1 LLYEDETILW
11 RFALPRLGWWR
22 RAQRPR
28 LPIRP
33 LSQGQIT
40 REESRK
46 RQTWLPYRSWSRITS
61 GVLLSVIGAVQYL
74 PIRSIDFYYPE
85 FQAANVRMF
94 RDKSKMCFL
103 EPTWSNLC
111 RNLLNLLD
119 KNISP
124 MPTSPIIS
132 KRVLPVGGGLKCGNF
147 GSQIGMKKVL
157 DLQIL

>member
-1 LLYEDETILW
+1 M
-11 RFALPRLGWWR
+11 RFTGSSFRLGLRGICSIWDTTE
-22 RAQRPR
+22 AGYCD
-28 LPIRP
+28 
-33 LSQGQIT
+33 SAH
-40 REESRK
+40 
-46 RQTWLPYRSWSRITS
+46 RIIWVS
-61 GVLLSVIGAVQYL
+61 DSSEL

>member
-1 LLYEDETILW
+1 MTLY
-11 RFALPRLGWWR
+11 PRKSK
-22 RAQRPR
+22 P
-28 LPIRP
+28 
-33 LSQGQIT
+33 
-40 REESRK
+40 
-46 RQTWLPYRSWSRITS
+46 
-61 GVLLSVIGAVQYL
+61 SVTL